1 METQTSKNCD
11 CGVPGCTGGEFLK
24 CCTYTNCDD
33 GIHQCRLHR
42 YAPMLLE
49 AAKAWML
56 VESEM
61 KDNHPCPD
69 LILRAEYRK
78 RAVML
83 TKTVLAL
90 IED

>member
-1 METQTSKNCD
+1 
-11 CGVPGCTGGEFLK
+11 
-24 CCTYTNCDD
+24 
-33 GIHQCRLHR
+33 
-42 YAPMLLE
+42 MLLE